1 MRSSCLATGWARDTE
16 YLQPAAPNGFI
27 ALSLG
32 DLLVEGFEMNDIPGV
47 IAMNLI
53 EAHEASDVSAINGI
67 VSLANILRKRGLLSD
82 AEASA
87 MYESMSLPL
96 GLSKYAHNPDV
107 QNLQVNLDRLF
118 AVIVEPK

>member
-1 MRSSCLATGWARDTE
+1 MK
-16 YLQPAAPNGFI
+16 
-27 ALSLG
+27 
-32 DLLVEGFEMNDIPGV
+32 DIPSV

-107 QNLQVNLDRLF
+107 QDLQVNLDRLF
-118 AVIVEPK
+118 AVIVQPK